1 MGGQSVED
9 MERVIA
15 AMRRVVER
23 LQTEND
29 NLKKHPVAG
38 QTQLT
43 DLTKENKKLKVSLML
58 LELLDCEQQ
67 RNGGRWGCFG
77 AGCPCRRSLTMNYL
91 RAEAW
96 IFF

>member
-29 NLKKHPVAG
+29 NLKKHPASG
-38 QTQLT
+38 QTQPNGLT
-43 DLTKENKKLKVSLML
+43 EENTKLKVCLIVV
-58 LELLDCEQQ
+58 LENPVWKASKFE
-67 RNGGRWGCFG
+67 N
-77 AGCPCRRSLTMNYL
+77 
-91 RAEAW
+91 
-96 IFF
+96 

>member
-29 NLKKHPVAG
+29 NLKKYPASG
-38 QTQLT
+38 QIQLNE
-43 DLTKENKKLKVSLML
+43 LTEENTKLKVSLIVVP
-58 LELLDCEQQ
+58 
-67 RNGGRWGCFG
+67 F
-77 AGCPCRRSLTMNYL
+77 
-91 RAEAW
+91 
-96 IFF
+96 IFMFNFIATKEKPFV